1 MTNNSYVL
9 KRLRKPRVAATPEPL
24 TLASLNTPFA
34 SALERYFQVSLFL
47 LIVTGFTAL
56 AGTGRLDWPS
66 TVFVAGALVFRGYLL
81 VRNRDVQ
88 IPNRWT
94 NYLTILYVLVFVGD
108 LFVVSGSYVA
118 ATVHLVLFS
127 LVIKLFSIQ
136 KPRDYVY
143 LAVLSFLAVLAASVL
158 TVSSSFLPIF
168 TVFLLLAINT
178 FIVMEVRRAMI
189 KAVHRGHIPNQRDFS
204 RQVGRWLSL
213 NSLLIMSGIAAF
225 SVVLFFLLPRFSA
238 GYLSA
243 YAPHTEFTTGFSD
256 HVQLGEIGRIQQSN
270 AVVMHVQFDHGEG
283 NLDLRWRG
291 VALNQFDGR
300 SWTNEDPVPEIISDQ
315 SPIRSLQIERHN
327 LPQSIRETVQS
338 RLLRYRVIMEPI
350 GTNVLFLAPVPIE
363 VIGKFRNVG
372 IDRNGALVNTDHSR
386 NTESYEA
393 LSLTVQPSAEALRQ
407 ASGDYPTDVKES
419 DLGLPPIDGRIR
431 ALARKI
437 TADQN
442 TDFDRAA
449 AVEHYLRTN
458 FGYTLQMSDR
468 QTPDPLAEFLFER
481 KQGHCEYFASSMAVM
496 LRSVGVPARIVNG
509 FRTGEYNPLTQN
521 YIIRARDAHSWVEV
535 YLPAVGWTAFDPT
548 PPDPRYASG
557 EMSRLM
563 SYLDAAQ
570 EFWREWVI
578 NYDFSHQRTLT
589 NTATAQ
595 SQRTL
600 WNIGRWTHDTYQR
613 LLANA
618 ERLENRVS
626 RAPGWWSTAAIALLA
641 LGFAL
646 LNLRRM
652 TRAIINIRVA
662 RAPASSPRLAAAV
675 WYERMVRSAAKLG
688 YHKQA
693 SQTPHEFVETIREES
708 LRRSVENFTRAY
720 ERARFGDSPEDA
732 KCLPEIYEQVKGN

>member
-1 MTNNSYVL
+1 ML
-9 KRLRKPRVAATPEPL
+9 KRFRKPRAVAAPEPL
-24 TLASLNTPFA
+24 TLAALNTPFA
-34 SALERYFQVSLFL
+34 SALEQYFQVSLFL
-47 LIVTGFTAL
+47 LIVTGFAAL

-66 TVFVAGALVFRGYLL
+66 TLFVAGALVFRGYLL
-81 VRNRDVQ
+81 VRNRDLQ

-94 NYLTILYVLVFVGD
+94 NYLTILYVLVFFGD
-108 LFVVSGSYVA
+108 LFLVSGNYVA

-178 FIVMEVRRAMI
+178 FIAMEVRRAMI

-204 RQVGRWLSL
+204 RQVGHWLSL

-225 SVVLFFLLPRFSA
+225 SVILFFLLPRFSA

-243 YAPHTEFTTGFSD
+243 YAPRTEFTTGFSD

-270 AVVMHVQFDHGEG
+270 AVVMHVQFEHGEG
-283 NLDLRWRG
+283 NMDLRWRG
-291 VALNQFDGR
+291 IALNQFDGR
-300 SWTNEDPVPEIISDQ
+300 TWTNEDPELEIISDQ
-315 SPIRSLQIERHN
+315 APMRSLQIERHN
-327 LPQSIRETVQS
+327 LPQSIRAIGQS

-363 VIGKFRNVG
+363 VNGKFRDFGV
-372 IDRNGALVNTDHSR
+372 DENGAVLNTDHSR

-393 LSLTVQPSAEALRQ
+393 LSLITQPSADALRQ
-407 ASGDYPTDVKES
+407 GSGDYPTDVKEN
-419 DLGLPPIDGRIR
+419 DLRLPPIDGRIH

-442 TDFDRAA
+442 TDFDKAA
-449 AVEHYLRTN
+449 AVEHYLRNN

-468 QTPDPLAEFLFER
+468 PAPDPLAEFLFQR

-509 FRTGEYNPLTQN
+509 FRTGEYNPLTHN

-548 PPDPRYASG
+548 PPDPQYSSAG
-557 EMSRLM
+557 MSRLM

-578 NYDFSHQRTLT
+578 NYDFSHQRALT

-595 SQRTL
+595 SQHAL
-600 WNIGRWTHDTYQR
+600 WNIGRWTHDTYER
-613 LLANA
+613 LLADA
-618 ERLENRVS
+618 ERLQNRVS
-626 RAPGWWSTAAIALLA
+626 RAPGRWSTAAIALFA
-641 LGFAL
+641 LGL
-646 LNLRRM
+646 VLVNLRRIA
-652 TRAIINIRVA
+652 RAITNIRLA

-675 WYERMVRSAAKLG
+675 WYERMVRSAAKRG
-688 YHKQA
+688 YPKQR
-693 SQTPHEFVETIREES
+693 SQTPHEFVNTIREES
-708 LRRSVENFTRAY
+708 LRRSIENFTHAY

-732 KCLPEIYEQVKGN
+732 NRLPEIYQELQRK